1 MHDKL
6 YIKNK
11 YLQNIIYFLIIFLPI
26 TLVSGPFLSDLSVSL
41 IALSFLYISFKN
53 KLYHYY
59 QNIFSKAF
67 GIFFIL
73 LIIVSIFS
81 IDPLISLKKTFFYF
95 RFWIFSLAIWYIL
108 DNKNNLI
115 KNLIISFSLV
125 FVVLIFDGYFQFFF
139 KENIFGWP
147 MQGARLSSLFKDE
160 LILGSYLSRLLPIY
174 FAMLIYVKFNENK
187 YRYVLFFAIFVGVE
201 CLTFLTGERVAFFF
215 INLSSIF
222 LIITM
227 QNYKLFRSLSIITSI
242 ILIFL
247 IMNLYPKATDR
258 MINQTILQLGLTET
272 LNKSNYKSYE
282 KVKKYRAQT
291 INVKSDKYVFSVE
304 HQNHYISSI
313 KMFKDNMVTGIGPRM
328 FRILCAQKKYN
339 LWEGCSTHPH
349 NTYVQ
354 ILTEGGLILFI
365 FALFT
370 LLIFFSFIIKHLF
383 LKFYS
388 KKILYNDYQLSL
400 ISAILITLWPLIP
413 TGGFFNNW
421 LNIIYFFPVGFLL
434 NSLYSKKNLKNYEN

>member
-139 KENIFGWP
+139 
-147 MQGARLSSLFKDE
+147 
-160 LILGSYLSRLLPIY
+160 
-174 FAMLIYVKFNENK
+174 
-187 YRYVLFFAIFVGVE
+187 
-201 CLTFLTGERVAFFF
+201 
-215 INLSSIF
+215 
-222 LIITM
+222 
-227 QNYKLFRSLSIITSI
+227 
-242 ILIFL
+242 
-247 IMNLYPKATDR
+247 
-258 MINQTILQLGLTET
+258 
-272 LNKSNYKSYE
+272 
-282 KVKKYRAQT
+282 
-291 INVKSDKYVFSVE
+291 
-304 HQNHYISSI
+304 
-313 KMFKDNMVTGIGPRM
+313 
-328 FRILCAQKKYN
+328 
-339 LWEGCSTHPH
+339 
-349 NTYVQ
+349 
-354 ILTEGGLILFI
+354 
-365 FALFT
+365 
-370 LLIFFSFIIKHLF
+370 
-383 LKFYS
+383 
-388 KKILYNDYQLSL
+388 
-400 ISAILITLWPLIP
+400 
-413 TGGFFNNW
+413 
-421 LNIIYFFPVGFLL
+421 
-434 NSLYSKKNLKNYEN
+434 